1 MARRRATDPD
11 EIGVPLPGDAVVT
24 DPDLVMNR
32 GLRERLAVAGRGV
45 GNSDM
50 SE

>member
-1 MARRRATDPD
+1 MRPAPD
-11 EIGVPLPGDAVVT
+11 EIGMPLPGDDVVP
-24 DPDLVMNR
+24 DPDVVMNR
-32 GLRERLAVAGRGV
+32 GLPERLAVANRAV